1 MKKLL
6 FFLLFLPLM
15 VFAQSTVSTGNVVD
29 ENNNPLP
36 GVAIQIKGSK
46 KLGAFTDFD
55 GNFSIS
61 VPNSSSKILVF
72 SYLGYK
78 NEEVKINDTKSITVR
93 LSPDETQLEEI
104 VVIGYGSVIKK
115 DVTGALATVK
125 VKENIAN
132 QSNSIDQ
139 LLQGRAAGVQV
150 LQNGANVGSGISV
163 KIRGTNSLRGNNE
176 PLYVIDGVIVS
187 SAGEDVIPAGGIG
200 NSGQDTQNGLNGINP
215 RDIESI
221 QVLKDASATAIY
233 GSRGANGV
241 ILITTKKGQKGKVK
255 YNVFVNTTIREIDN
269 TYQVLDGIGF
279 ANYVNDSRATLGTPG
294 TADALPRYEINNNNI
309 YGIEYDPN
317 LNPTV
322 STDPAEIYNW
332 QNQVYNIGY
341 STKFGASASG
351 GSENGNYY
359 ISTGFDDQQGIVRNS
374 SFRSS
379 DIRINLNQNINRNL
393 KFEARLSA
401 FFSDSDFAE
410 GGDLI
415 GSSNQSF
422 VRNAIAFRPVITADV
437 DDIEQDLE
445 TSNPYAWIN
454 DFKDISEE
462 KRYFGSLGLTYKLPI
477 KGLTYQIKFGGN
489 IRNKDRRRF
498 YGLTTFQG
506 ANANGA
512 LQIST
517 LNSTS
522 YQINNFLRLN
532 RTFNKKHRVNATFG
546 TTYDI
551 RNVDNSI
558 YAVED
563 FVTTELTTSQPFLGQ
578 VITQPLRLLQSDQQ
592 IFSILGRINYTFN
605 NKYVLTASFRRDG
618 VSKFSEENR
627 YGFFPSFALAWRANN
642 EKFIKNLDIFSE
654 LKLRAGW
661 GQIGN
666 HGIGPY
672 GTLSDYGINGSLYGT
687 PTNGTSVPLV
697 LNNIA
702 NPNLTWETTEQI
714 NFGIDFSTK
723 NDIVSGTIDFYDKK
737 TKDLL
742 QSSPIPT
749 SSGFGN
755 ILINRG
761 EISNRGVEL
770 GLNLSVINNDDFQ
783 LNFGGN
789 IAFNKTK
796 LSSLGIPLED
806 FYINGV
812 AEQRSFY
819 FGSNISRGNIFK
831 APANVFV
838 EGEETSLFYGYETNG
853 IYQTGDTDLVA
864 GAVPGDVRIVDQ
876 NGDGVIDL
884 SDRTF
889 IGNPNPDFVYGFNID
904 LTYKNLTASL
914 LFNGVY
920 GNDIANGNLL
930 QLDNAEGLNFANI
943 LTTAYENAWT
953 PTNPSNTHPRIGY
966 TTNGRPAISDRI
978 IEDGSYLRL
987 NNVTINYSIPVEKS
1001 KLFTKLNAFVA
1012 GQNLFTITNYSG
1024 YNPEITSFLYS
1035 GLINGV
1041 DWNGPPNARVF
1052 VLGLNAS
1059 F

>member
-15 VFAQSTVSTGNVVD
+15 VFAQSTVITGNVVD

-422 VRNAIAFRPVITADV
+422 VRNAIALILTLFLPSGREFNFI
-437 DDIEQDLE
+437 
-445 TSNPYAWIN
+445 
-454 DFKDISEE
+454 ISFE
-462 KRYFGSLGLTYKLPI
+462 
-477 KGLTYQIKFGGN
+477 
-489 IRNKDRRRF
+489 
-498 YGLTTFQG
+498 
-506 ANANGA
+506 
-512 LQIST
+512 
-517 LNSTS
+517 
-522 YQINNFLRLN
+522 
-532 RTFNKKHRVNATFG
+532 
-546 TTYDI
+546 
-551 RNVDNSI
+551 
-558 YAVED
+558 
-563 FVTTELTTSQPFLGQ
+563 
-578 VITQPLRLLQSDQQ
+578 
-592 IFSILGRINYTFN
+592 IFSIL
-605 NKYVLTASFRRDG
+605 L
-618 VSKFSEENR
+618 
-627 YGFFPSFALAWRANN
+627 
-642 EKFIKNLDIFSE
+642 
-654 LKLRAGW
+654 
-661 GQIGN
+661 
-666 HGIGPY
+666 
-672 GTLSDYGINGSLYGT
+672 LS
-687 PTNGTSVPLV
+687 
-697 LNNIA
+697 
-702 NPNLTWETTEQI
+702 
-714 NFGIDFSTK
+714 ST
-723 NDIVSGTIDFYDKK
+723 
-737 TKDLL
+737 
-742 QSSPIPT
+742 SSPTIKTPI
-749 SSGFGN
+749 SS
-755 ILINRG
+755 
-761 EISNRGVEL
+761 
-770 GLNLSVINNDDFQ
+770 
-783 LNFGGN
+783 
-789 IAFNKTK
+789 
-796 LSSLGIPLED
+796 
-806 FYINGV
+806 
-812 AEQRSFY
+812 
-819 FGSNISRGNIFK
+819 
-831 APANVFV
+831 
-838 EGEETSLFYGYETNG
+838 
-853 IYQTGDTDLVA
+853 
-864 GAVPGDVRIVDQ
+864 
-876 NGDGVIDL
+876 
-884 SDRTF
+884 
-889 IGNPNPDFVYGFNID
+889 
-904 LTYKNLTASL
+904 
-914 LFNGVY
+914 
-920 GNDIANGNLL
+920 
-930 QLDNAEGLNFANI
+930 
-943 LTTAYENAWT
+943 
-953 PTNPSNTHPRIGY
+953 
-966 TTNGRPAISDRI
+966 
-978 IEDGSYLRL
+978 
-987 NNVTINYSIPVEKS
+987 
-1001 KLFTKLNAFVA
+1001 
-1012 GQNLFTITNYSG
+1012 
-1024 YNPEITSFLYS
+1024 
-1035 GLINGV
+1035 
-1041 DWNGPPNARVF
+1041 
-1052 VLGLNAS
+1052 
-1059 F
+1059 